1 MQKETIQ
8 IAAYTPPPNGTVTV
22 DGAVVHTYESFQT
35 IERYREYRDC
45 GFTEILFAGE
55 DKYTGELFETSKL
68 KKMLDMAADTDLK
81 AVVFD
86 ERLLSLTVNAKQSIL
101 QEFFGGD
108 KQKFYAYV
116 RECMR
121 EYAEHSA
128 FYGISVLDEPK
139 YDKRNVFAELC
150 AAMHAVYPKCFVM
163 TCLLPC
169 IQDQGLAENAFGT
182 GVSDRWGAYRRYLA
196 AFASSLGYVH
206 YDCYP
211 FGFWEGK
218 NVVAHK
224 FIRNMQE
231 AALTAKTCGVPFHM
245 TVQSFSSG
253 EHDELRHLDGQD
265 LSWQTDLALGFG
277 ASKIYYF
284 TYWRFCTRSAANNT
298 SAIMDDDGT
307 KLLYDAAQANNK
319 AVQDTARYVTGYVY
333 ESSDIIAGGHSND
346 STEDLLV
353 TPNAF
358 FKNCRA
364 QSDVLVNTLKNDTD
378 IAVMLLNLRDP
389 YEKYANAVHIEFTQ
403 KREEIR
409 IVKGGELLTVQTQ
422 NNALDIL
429 WEPGEA
435 VWILGL

>member
-8 IAAYTPPPNGTVTV
+8 ISAYTPPPNGTVTV

-86 ERLLSLTVNAKQSIL
+86 ERLHSLTVNAKQSIL

-253 EHDELRHLDGQD
+253 KHDELRHLDGQD

-284 TYWRFCTRSAANNT
+284 TYWRFCTRNAANYT
-298 SAIMDDDGT
+298 SAIMEDDGT

-319 AVQDTARYVTGYVY
+319 LVQDTARYVSGYVY

-429 WEPGEA
+429 LEPGEA
-435 VWILGL
+435 VCILGL

>member
-55 DKYTGELFETSKL
+55 DKYTGELSEPSKL

-182 GVSDRWGAYRRYLA
+182 DVSDRWGAYRRYLA

-298 SAIMDDDGT
+298 SAIMEDDGT

-319 AVQDTARYVTGYVY
+319 LVQDTARYVSGYVY

-429 WEPGEA
+429 LEPGEA

>member
-55 DKYTGELFETSKL
+55 DKYTGELFKTSKL

-265 LSWQTDLALGFG
+265 LSWQTDLALGFNRPGRTPQHVQNSPGRVQKPEKHLHRGRLSG
-277 ASKIYYF
+277 AVRPQQTDHF
-284 TYWRFCTRSAANNT
+284 TGFNGERDVIHRLRFRAAPEIPEHLGEPN
-298 SAIMDDDGT
+298 GP
-307 KLLYDAAQANNK
+307 YD
-319 AVQDTARYVTGYVY
+319 
-333 ESSDIIAGGHSND
+333 
-346 STEDLLV
+346 
-353 TPNAF
+353 
-358 FKNCRA
+358 
-364 QSDVLVNTLKNDTD
+364 
-378 IAVMLLNLRDP
+378 
-389 YEKYANAVHIEFTQ
+389 
-403 KREEIR
+403 
-409 IVKGGELLTVQTQ
+409 
-422 NNALDIL
+422 
-429 WEPGEA
+429 
-435 VWILGL
+435 

>member
-121 EYAEHSA
+121 EYAEHYA

-150 AAMHAVYPKCFVM
+150 AAIHAAYPKCFVM

-196 AFASSLGYVH
+196 SFASSLGYVH

-231 AALTAKTCGVPFHM
+231 AACAAKTCGVPFHM

-253 EHDELRHLDGQD
+253 EHDELRRLSGQD
-265 LSWQTDLALGFG
+265 LSWQTNLALGFG

-284 TYWRFCTRSAANNT
+284 TYWRFCTRSAANYT
-298 SAIMDDDGT
+298 SAIMEDDGT

-319 AVQDTARYVTGYVY
+319 LVQDTARYVSGYVY

-346 STEDLLV
+346 STENLLV

-429 WEPGEA
+429 LEPGEA

>member
-1 MQKETIQ
+1 MQKETIR
-8 IAAYTPPPNGTVTV
+8 ISAYTPPPNGTVTV
-22 DGAVVHTYESFQT
+22 DGVTAHIYESFQT
-35 IERYREYRDC
+35 TERYREYRDC

-55 DKYTGELFETSKL
+55 DKYTGEPYEKSKL
-68 KKMLDMAADTDLK
+68 KKMLDTAADADLK

-86 ERLLSLTVNAKQSIL
+86 ERLLSLTVNAKQSIVR
-101 QEFFGGD
+101 EYFGGD

-116 RECMR
+116 CDCMH
-121 EYAEHSA
+121 EYAAHTA

-139 YDKRNVFAELC
+139 YDKRDVFAELC
-150 AAMHAVYPKCFVM
+150 DAVHAAYPDCFIM

-169 IQDQGLAENAFGT
+169 VQDMGLVENAFGS
-182 GVSDRWGAYRRYLA
+182 GLDDKWALYRRYLS
-196 AFASSLGYVH
+196 AFAASLGYVH

-231 AALTAKTCGVPFHM
+231 AAYAAKAGGVPFHM

-253 EHDELRHLDGQD
+253 AHDELRHLDGHD
-265 LSWQTDLALGFG
+265 LAWQTYLALGFG

-284 TYWRFCTRSAANNT
+284 TYWRFSTRNAANNT
-298 SAIMDDDGT
+298 SAIMEDDGT
-307 KLLYDAAQANNK
+307 KLLYDAVQANNK
-319 AVQDTARYVTGYVY
+319 TVQDTARYVTGYVY
-333 ESSDIIAGGHSND
+333 ENSDVIAGGHGND

-358 FKNCRA
+358 LHNCRA
-364 QSDVLVNTLKNDTD
+364 QSYVLVNTLKNGGDT
-378 IAVMLLNLRDP
+378 ALMLLNLRDP
-389 YEKYANAVHIEFTQ
+389 YEKYANAVHIEFVR

-422 NNALDIL
+422 NNAFDVLL
-429 WEPGEA
+429 EPGEA
-435 VWILGL
+435 IWILGI

>member
-55 DKYTGELFETSKL
+55 DKYTGELFKTSKL

-150 AAMHAVYPKCFVM
+150 AAMHAVYSKCFVM

-265 LSWQTDLALGFG
+265 LSWQTNLALGFG

-284 TYWRFCTRSAANNT
+284 TYWRFCTRNAANYT
-298 SAIMDDDGT
+298 SAIMEDDGT

-319 AVQDTARYVTGYVY
+319 LVQDTARYVSGYVY

-429 WEPGEA
+429 LEPGEA
-435 VWILGL
+435 VCILGL

>member
-1 MQKETIQ
+1 MQKETTQ

-22 DGAVVHTYESFQT
+22 DGAMVHTYESFQT

-55 DKYTGELFETSKL
+55 DKYTGELFKTSKL

-150 AAMHAVYPKCFVM
+150 AAMHAAYPKCFVM

-253 EHDELRHLDGQD
+253 EHDELRRLSGQD
-265 LSWQTDLALGFG
+265 LSWQTNLALGFG

-284 TYWRFCTRSAANNT
+284 TYWRFCTRSAANYT
-298 SAIMDDDGT
+298 SAIMEDDGT

-319 AVQDTARYVTGYVY
+319 LVQDTARYVSGYVY

-429 WEPGEA
+429 LDPGEA

>member
-1 MQKETIQ
+1 M
-8 IAAYTPPPNGTVTV
+8 
-22 DGAVVHTYESFQT
+22 
-35 IERYREYRDC
+35 
-45 GFTEILFAGE
+45 
-55 DKYTGELFETSKL
+55 
-68 KKMLDMAADTDLK
+68 
-81 AVVFD
+81 
-86 ERLLSLTVNAKQSIL
+86 
-101 QEFFGGD
+101 
-108 KQKFYAYV
+108 
-116 RECMR
+116 
-121 EYAEHSA
+121 
-128 FYGISVLDEPK
+128 
-139 YDKRNVFAELC
+139 
-150 AAMHAVYPKCFVM
+150 
-163 TCLLPC
+163 
-169 IQDQGLAENAFGT
+169 
-182 GVSDRWGAYRRYLA
+182 
-196 AFASSLGYVH
+196 
-206 YDCYP
+206 
-211 FGFWEGK
+211 
-218 NVVAHK
+218 VAHK

-298 SAIMDDDGT
+298 SAIMEDDGT

-319 AVQDTARYVTGYVY
+319 LVQDTARYVSGYVY

-429 WEPGEA
+429 LEPGEA

>member
-8 IAAYTPPPNGTVTV
+8 ISAYTPPPNGTVTV
-22 DGAVVHTYESFQT
+22 DGVTAHTYESFQT

-55 DKYTGELFETSKL
+55 DKYTGEPFETSKL
-68 KKMLDMAADTDLK
+68 KKMLDTAAEADLK

-86 ERLLSLTVNAKQSIL
+86 ERLLSLTVKAKQSIV

-116 RECMR
+116 RDCMR
-121 EYAEHSA
+121 EYAAHTA

-150 AAMHAVYPKCFVM
+150 DAVYAACPDCFIM

-182 GVSDRWGAYRRYLA
+182 DVSDRWGAYRRYLA

-218 NVVAHK
+218 NIVAHK

-231 AALTAKTCGVPFHM
+231 AACEANACRVPFHM

-265 LSWQTDLALGFG
+265 LSWQTHLALGFG

-284 TYWRFCTRSAANNT
+284 TYWRFCTRETGKFT

-307 KLLYDAAQANNK
+307 KLMYDAAQANNK
-319 AVQDTARYVTGYVY
+319 LVQDTARYVSGYVY
-333 ESSDIIAGGHSND
+333 ESSDVIAGGHGND

-353 TPNAF
+353 TPNAYLH
-358 FKNCRA
+358 NCRA
-364 QSDVLVNTLKNDTD
+364 QSDVLVNTLKRGGDT
-378 IAVMLLNLRDP
+378 ALMLLNLRDP
-389 YEKYANAVHIEFTQ
+389 YEKYANAVHIEFVR
-403 KREEIR
+403 KREEIH

-422 NNALDIL
+422 NNALDVL
-429 WEPGEA
+429 LEPGEA
-435 VWILGL
+435 IWILGI

>member
-1 MQKETIQ
+1 MQNEIIQ
-8 IAAYTPPPNGTVTV
+8 ISAYTPPPNGTVTV
-22 DGAVVHTYESFQT
+22 DGAVAHTYESFQT
-35 IERYREYRDC
+35 PERYREYRDC

-55 DKYTGELFETSKL
+55 DKYTGEPFETSKL
-68 KKMLDMAADTDLK
+68 KKMLDMAAYADLK

-86 ERLLSLTVNAKQSIL
+86 ERLLSLTVNAKQSIM

-116 RECMR
+116 RACMR
-121 EYAEHSA
+121 EYAAHTA

-139 YDKRNVFAELC
+139 YDKHNVFAELC
-150 AAMHAVYPKCFVM
+150 AAIRAAYPKCFVM

-231 AALTAKTCGVPFHM
+231 AARTANECGVPFHM

-253 EHDELRHLDGQD
+253 KRDELRRLDGQD
-265 LSWQTDLALGFG
+265 LHWQTNLALGFG
-277 ASKIYYF
+277 ADKIYYF
-284 TYWRFCTRSAANNT
+284 TYWRFSTRDSEHYT
-298 SAIMDDDGT
+298 SAIMNDDGT
-307 KLLYDAAQANNK
+307 KHLYDAVQANNK
-319 AVQDTARYVTGYVY
+319 LVQDTARYVSGYKY
-333 ESSDIIAGGHSND
+333 ESSALLSGGHGND
-346 STEDLLV
+346 STEDLLAV
-353 TPNAF
+353 PNGF
-358 FKNCRA
+358 LKNCRV
-364 QSDVLVNTLKNDTD
+364 QFDVLANTLKKDTNT
-378 IAVMLLNLRDP
+378 ALMLLNLRDP
-389 YEKYANAVHIEFTQ
+389 YEKHANAVHIEFTQ
-403 KREEIR
+403 KREAIR

-422 NNALDIL
+422 NSALDL
-429 WEPGEA
+429 LLAPGEA
-435 VWILGL
+435 VWILEI

>member
-245 TVQSFSSG
+245 TVQSLSSG

-298 SAIMDDDGT
+298 SAIMEDDGT

-319 AVQDTARYVTGYVY
+319 LVQDTARNVSGYVY

-429 WEPGEA
+429 LEPGEA

>member
-1 MQKETIQ
+1 MQQETIQ
-8 IAAYTPPPNGTVTV
+8 ISAYTPPPNGAVTI

-35 IERYREYRDC
+35 PARYREYRDC

-55 DKYTGELFETSKL
+55 DKYTGEPYETSKL
-68 KKMLDMAADTDLK
+68 KKMLDMAADADLK

-86 ERLLSLTVNAKQSIL
+86 ERLLSLTVKAKESIIG
-101 QEFFGGD
+101 EFFNGN
-108 KQKFYAYV
+108 KKKFSAYV
-116 RECMR
+116 RDCLR
-121 EYAEHSA
+121 VYAAHPA
-128 FYGISVLDEPK
+128 FYGISVLDEPQFS
-139 YDKRNVFAELC
+139 KRDVFAEMC
-150 AAMHAVYPKCFVM
+150 AAVRAAYPKCFVM

-284 TYWRFCTRSAANNT
+284 TYWRFCTRNAANNT

-333 ESSDIIAGGHSND
+333 ESSDVIVGRHGND
-346 STEDLLV
+346 ATEELLV
-353 TPNAF
+353 LPNAYLQ
-358 FKNCRA
+358 NCRA
-364 QSDVLVNTLKNDTD
+364 QADILINTLKKDDAT
-378 IAVMLLNLRDP
+378 ALMLLNLRDP
-389 YEKYANAVHIEFTQ
+389 YEKYANAAHIEFTQ

-429 WEPGEA
+429 LEPGEA